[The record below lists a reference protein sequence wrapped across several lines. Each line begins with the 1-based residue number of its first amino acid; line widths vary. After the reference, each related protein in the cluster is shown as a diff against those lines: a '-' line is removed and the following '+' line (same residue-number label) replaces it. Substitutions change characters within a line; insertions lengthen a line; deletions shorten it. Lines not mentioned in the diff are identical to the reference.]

1 MRALCGYNESISLRV
16 GSSHLSKKSV
26 KDLELSEFLFIFASD
41 INIVIMVVAKNY
53 KNKEEV
59 IADFK
64 KAFARKK
71 KWLEEAEKELL
82 KMPSRRK
89 PSVV

>member
-1 MRALCGYNESISLRV
+1 MQV
-16 GSSHLSKKSV
+16 WQ
-26 KDLELSEFLFIFASD
+26 FLLIFAPE
-41 INIVIMVVAKNY
+41 INIVIMVVAKKY

-82 KMPSRRK
+82 NMPSRRK